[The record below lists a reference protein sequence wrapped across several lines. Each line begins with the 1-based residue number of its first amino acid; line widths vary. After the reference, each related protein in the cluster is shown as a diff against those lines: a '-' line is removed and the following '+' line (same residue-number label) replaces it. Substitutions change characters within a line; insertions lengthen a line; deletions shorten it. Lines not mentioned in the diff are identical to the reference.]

1 MESFVRTKRNN
12 KLRVGSMDISTILG
26 VIGAFGLVTLAIAQ
40 GGGVFLFVNF
50 PSAVIVFGGTLGATL
65 VHYPFKDVFSTFSIV
80 KKTLF
85 HEESAPNQRIE
96 QLVRFAGKARKEG
109 ILSLQSVMSE
119 VSDPFFIKGL
129 QMAVDGQ
136 EPESLKGVLT
146 REIEY
151 IQERHEKGGEI
162 LMAMGNYAPALG
174 MIGTLIGLV
183 QMLQTMN
190 DPSTI
195 GPAMAIALLT
205 TLYGALTA
213 NLLCIP
219 MAGKLKIRSREE
231 ILNKVLVSEGI
242 GMILEGSNPRIIEQ
256 KLHAFVAPRQ
266 RKSNFN
272 KK

>member
-1 MESFVRTKRNN
+1 
-12 KLRVGSMDISTILG
+12 MDLSTLLG
-26 VIGAFGLVTLAIAQ
+26 VFGAFALVVLAIAQ
-40 GGGVFLFVNF
+40 GGGVLLFINV
-50 PSAVIVFGGTLGATL
+50 PSAIIVFGGTLGATL
-65 VHYPFKDVFSTFSIV
+65 VHYPFKDVFSTFSVV

-85 HEESAPNQRIE
+85 HEEADPGQRIE

-109 ILSLQSVMSE
+109 ILSLQSVMNE
-119 VSDPFFIKGL
+119 VSDSFFVKGL

-136 EPESLKGVLT
+136 EPEALKAIL
-146 REIEY
+146 RKEIEY
-151 IQERHEKGGEI
+151 IQDRHEKGGEI
-162 LMAMGNYAPALG
+162 LIAMGSYAPALG

-183 QMLQTMN
+183 QMLQTMD

-219 MAGKLKIRSREE
+219 MAGKLKNRSQEE
-231 ILNKVLVSEGI
+231 ILNKTLVSEGI

-256 KLHAFVAPRQ
+256 KLHVFVAPKKRQ
-266 RKSNFN
+266 SNFN